1 MVLSYPLL
9 NLVVQPGAPEGS
21 VTLHGPRTAVSY
33 RVLSGRGWAV
43 GTLLRPTGVP
53 AMLAATHPRVTSIR
67 SLVNSWTAV
76 DAPDLMSDVLSR
88 MAEDRPR
95 RIESAVEAVA
105 AWLRER
111 LLERGAPDHDARLAN
126 ALLEIVDAAPS
137 GTNPRRDAELP
148 RRVAEVAQELG
159 TSTRTLE
166 RIALGYTGFTPAALI
181 RRRRLQ
187 DAADRLRRD
196 PTIDLARLATE
207 VGYADHAHLTRD
219 FRQVLGFTPSVYR
232 EDQHGPT

>member
-1 MVLSYPLL
+1 
-9 NLVVQPGAPEGS
+9 
-21 VTLHGPRTAVSY
+21 
-33 RVLSGRGWAV
+33 
-43 GTLLRPTGVP
+43 
-53 AMLAATHPRVTSIR
+53 
-67 SLVNSWTAV
+67 
-76 DAPDLMSDVLSR
+76 
-88 MAEDRPR
+88 
-95 RIESAVEAVA
+95 
-105 AWLRER
+105 
-111 LLERGAPDHDARLAN
+111 
-126 ALLEIVDAAPS
+126 
-137 GTNPRRDAELP
+137 
-148 RRVAEVAQELG
+148 VAEVAQELG